1 MKFHTL
7 EEITDKH
14 IGKIGTPARD
24 AFEAEIEA
32 ALIGSKIREA
42 RKLQKITQRELGER
56 VGVQTAQIS
65 KIEKGR
71 NLTIST
77 IVKVLNALDL
87 SASFSIGEL
96 APITLGKKT
105 KASAPNPPARLIAN
119 SQFPFFNFQSTSII
133 TYDRYLT

>member
-42 RKLQKITQRELGER
+42 RKLQKITQRELGEESECKLPR
-56 VGVQTAQIS
+56 F
-65 KIEKGR
+65 R
-71 NLTIST
+71 RL
-77 IVKVLNALDL
+77 
-87 SASFSIGEL
+87 
-96 APITLGKKT
+96 KKEET
-105 KASAPNPPARLIAN
+105 SR
-119 SQFPFFNFQSTSII
+119 SQ
-133 TYDRYLT
+133 LL